1 MKTQIF
7 ICLMFLTLNTEY
19 YAQNI
24 PLGYSYDSVPIFEA
38 NIPVTSISLN
48 QAFYYYKPTSYNV
61 QTSGIAFIIHGS
73 GGNGLGA
80 VTDFEEIAERRGILM
95 IGLTMEGGSSIET
108 GATMRFQE
116 GVTLFFDTLYG
127 SNCPNFYSGTVVL
140 KQVYQ
145 HILERENR
153 TEIPSYLFGFSAG
166 GQFVT
171 RYMLQRQAFKDS
183 IPLKMAVSSNP
194 YYYTFPTDTFNG
206 AHMPYMCGIDFE
218 NSQYVLDNVNTACP
232 LATKMFHFNCPE
244 HVRQY
249 YGANYGVL
257 IGTADLETL
266 GNGCLLA
273 QGLNRYERAQ
283 NFYNFGQSDA
293 AANGWAFNWKYR
305 EVPGVGHDGQA
316 MIHTKANPN
325 DTISICERLLFD
337 TPFIPETDYAPHANF
352 HIGEKIANTVSFV
365 NTSSMASSYLWEFG
379 DTTFSTDVN
388 ATHTFTRTGWFHI
401 QLTAINDNACDSW
414 HIERFLIH
422 ITQEDIIAGLN
433 QETFNSIV
441 SVFPNPSNGTFT
453 IQSDVLNSFQLTL
466 RDVTGKEIVFQE
478 TNKTAKS
485 CSLEIEKAG
494 GALSS
499 SKGMYFLEFS
509 NEKGKFVKKVL
520 VE

>member
-1 MKTQIF
+1 MKNTITV
-7 ICLMFLTLNTEY
+7 CLMFITLNTLF

-38 NIPVTSISLN
+38 NIPITSISLN

-73 GGNGLGA
+73 GGNGLDA
-80 VTDFEEIAERRGILM
+80 VADFEEIAERRGILM

-116 GVTLFFDTLYG
+116 GVTVFYDTLYY
-127 SNCPNFYSGTVVL
+127 NFCMNFYSGTVVL

-171 RYMLQRQAFKDS
+171 RYVLQRQAFKDS

-206 AHMPYMCGIDFE
+206 VHMPYMCGIDFE
-218 NSQYVLDNVNTACP
+218 NSDYNSSVNTIACP
-232 LATKMFHFNCPE
+232 LAKKIYHFNCPE

-257 IGTADLETL
+257 IGTADTEFL
-266 GNGCLLA
+266 GDNECATA
-273 QGLNRYERAQ
+273 QGVNRYERAQ
-283 NFYNFGQSDA
+283 TFYNFGQSDA

-305 EVPGVGHDGQA
+305 EVPGVGHDGLA
-316 MIHTKANPN
+316 MIHTKANPD

-337 TPFIPETDYAPHANF
+337 TPYVPETDYAPHANF

-365 NTSSMASSYLWEFG
+365 NTSSMATSYLWEFG

-388 ATHTFTRTGWFHI
+388 ATHTFTRIGWFHI

-414 HIERFLIH
+414 HIERFLIN

-441 SVFPNPSNGTFT
+441 SVFPNPNDGFFS
-453 IQSDVLNSFQLTL
+453 IQSDVLNSFKITL
-466 RDVTGKEIVFQE
+466 RDVTGKNIAFQE
-478 TNKTAKS
+478 LNKTAKS
-485 CSLEIEKAG
+485 CSLEIEKPG
-494 GALSS
+494 I
-499 SKGMYFLEFS
+499 YFLEFS
-509 NEKGKFVKKVL
+509 NEIGKFVKKVL

>member
-1 MKTQIF
+1 MKTQI
-7 ICLMFLTLNTEY
+7 ILCLMFITLNTML

-24 PLGYSYDSVPIFEA
+24 PFGYSYDSVYIKESTNAVYDLSYQGYYIF
-38 NIPVTSISLN
+38 
-48 QAFYYYKPTSYNV
+48 KPNSYNPN
-61 QTSGIAFIIHGS
+61 TSKMTIIIHGS
-73 GGNGLGA
+73 GGNGLDA
-80 VTDFEEIAERRGILM
+80 ISDFEEIAERRGVLM
-95 IGLTMEGGSSIET
+95 IGLSMEGYGT
-108 GATMRFQE
+108 TMRFQE
-116 GVTLFFDTLYG
+116 AVTTYFDSLYC
-127 SNCPNFYSGTVVL
+127 NFCTHFYSGTVVL
-140 KQVYQ
+140 KQIYQ
-145 HILERENR
+145 HILARENR

-171 RYMLQRQAFKDS
+171 RYVLQRQAFKDS

-218 NSQYVLDNVNTACP
+218 NSQYVLDNVNIASP

-293 AANGWAFNWKYR
+293 TANGWAFNWKYR
-305 EVPGVGHDGQA
+305 EVPGVGHDGQG

-337 TPFIPETDYAPHANF
+337 TPYIPETDYAPHANF
-352 HIGEKIANTVSFV
+352 HVGEKIANTVSFV
-365 NTSSMASSYLWEFG
+365 NTSSMATSYLWEFG

-422 ITQEDIIAGLN
+422 ITLEDIIAGLTSA
-433 QETFNSIV
+433 TFDKIV
-441 SVFPNPSNGTFT
+441 NVFPNPSNGTFT
-453 IQSDVLNSFQLTL
+453 IQSDVLSSFQLTL
-466 RDVTGKEIVFQE
+466 RDVTGKEIAFQE
-478 TNKTAKS
+478 FNKTAKS
-485 CSLEIEKAG
+485 CTLEIEKAG
-494 GALSS
+494 IYL
-499 SKGMYFLEFS
+499 LEFN